1 MLIGNLT
8 KDIDLKFQAGSGL
21 AIGKFSLAV
30 ARQKKGETDF
40 INCIAFG
47 KTAETMSQYLFKGSK
62 VAVEGHIQTG
72 SYTNK
77 EGHKVYTTDVVI
89 DLSLIHIS
97 RRLKLLAMELNI
109 PIVIMAQ
116 INRTVDKQV
125 DKRPTCADLKESGS
139 IEEDLSL
146 IHI

>member
-1 MLIGNLT
+1 MNKCVLIGNLT

-62 VAVEGHIQTG
+62 VAIEGHIQTG

-77 EGHKVYTTDVVI
+77 ENHKVYTTDVVI
-89 DLSLIHIS
+89 DRFEFVGGKNEGQAPSGNQSTLG
-97 RRLKLLAMELNI
+97 ND
-109 PIVIMAQ
+109 IVPDNDI
-116 INRTVDKQV
+116 DC
-125 DKRPTCADLKESGS
+125 PF
-139 IEEDLSL
+139 
-146 IHI
+146 

>member
-1 MLIGNLT
+1 MNKCVLIGNLT
-8 KDIDLKFQAGSGL
+8 KDIELKFQAGSGL

-62 VAVEGHIQTG
+62 VAIEGHIQTG

-77 EGHKVYTTDVVI
+77 ENHKVYTTDVVI
-89 DLSLIHIS
+89 D
-97 RRLKLLAMELNI
+97 RFEFVGGKNEGQA
-109 PIVIMAQ
+109 P
-116 INRTVDKQV
+116 
-125 DKRPTCADLKESGS
+125 SGNQS
-139 IEEDLSL
+139 SFGDRKSVV
-146 IHI
+146 

>member
-1 MLIGNLT
+1 MNKTVLIGNLT

-21 AIGKFSLAV
+21 AIGKFTLAV

-62 VAVEGHIQTG
+62 VAIEGHIQTG

-77 EGHKVYTTDVVI
+77 ESHKVYTTDVVI
-89 DLSLIHIS
+89 DRFEFVGGKNEGQAPSGNNQS
-97 RRLKLLAMELNI
+97 SFGND
-109 PIVIMAQ
+109 IVPDNDI
-116 INRTVDKQV
+116 DC
-125 DKRPTCADLKESGS
+125 PF
-139 IEEDLSL
+139 
-146 IHI
+146 

>member
-1 MLIGNLT
+1 MNKTVLIGNLT

-62 VAVEGHIQTG
+62 VAIEGHIQTG

-77 EGHKVYTTDVVI
+77 ESHKVYTTDVVI
-89 DLSLIHIS
+89 DRFEFVGGKNEGQAPGNNQQSFNDDIT
-97 RRLKLLAMELNI
+97 
-109 PIVIMAQ
+109 P
-116 INRTVDKQV
+116 VD
-125 DKRPTCADLKESGS
+125 DDMMPF
-139 IEEDLSL
+139 
-146 IHI
+146 

>member
-1 MLIGNLT
+1 MNKCVLIGNLT
-8 KDIDLKFQAGSGL
+8 KDIELKFQAGSGL

-62 VAVEGHIQTG
+62 VAIEGHIQTG

-77 EGHKVYTTDVVI
+77 ENHKVYTTDVVI
-89 DLSLIHIS
+89 DRFEFVGGKNEGQAPSNNQAS
-97 RRLKLLAMELNI
+97 FEND
-109 PIVIMAQ
+109 IVPDNDI
-116 INRTVDKQV
+116 DC
-125 DKRPTCADLKESGS
+125 PF
-139 IEEDLSL
+139 
-146 IHI
+146 

>member
-1 MLIGNLT
+1 MNKTVLIGNLT
-8 KDIDLKFQAGSGL
+8 KDIDLNFQAGSGL

-62 VAVEGHIQTG
+62 VAIEGHIQTG

-89 DLSLIHIS
+89 DRFEFVGGKNEGQAPSGNQSSFGDDIT
-97 RRLKLLAMELNI
+97 
-109 PIVIMAQ
+109 P
-116 INRTVDKQV
+116 VD
-125 DKRPTCADLKESGS
+125 DGDMPF
-139 IEEDLSL
+139 
-146 IHI
+146 

>member
-1 MLIGNLT
+1 MNKTVLIGNLT
-8 KDIDLKFQAGSGL
+8 KDIELKFQAGSGL

-62 VAVEGHIQTG
+62 VAIEGHIQTG

-77 EGHKVYTTDVVI
+77 ENHKVYTTDVVI
-89 DLSLIHIS
+89 DRFEFVGGKNEGQAPSGNQSTLG
-97 RRLKLLAMELNI
+97 ND
-109 PIVIMAQ
+109 IVPDNDI
-116 INRTVDKQV
+116 DC
-125 DKRPTCADLKESGS
+125 PF
-139 IEEDLSL
+139 
-146 IHI
+146 

>member
-1 MLIGNLT
+1 MNKTVLIGNLV
-8 KDIDLKFQAGSGL
+8 KDIDLKFQSGSGL

-62 VAVEGHIQTG
+62 VAIEGHIQTG

-89 DLSLIHIS
+89 DRFEFVGGKNEGQAPSNNQAS
-97 RRLKLLAMELNI
+97 FGND
-109 PIVIMAQ
+109 IVPDNDI
-116 INRTVDKQV
+116 DC
-125 DKRPTCADLKESGS
+125 PF
-139 IEEDLSL
+139 
-146 IHI
+146 